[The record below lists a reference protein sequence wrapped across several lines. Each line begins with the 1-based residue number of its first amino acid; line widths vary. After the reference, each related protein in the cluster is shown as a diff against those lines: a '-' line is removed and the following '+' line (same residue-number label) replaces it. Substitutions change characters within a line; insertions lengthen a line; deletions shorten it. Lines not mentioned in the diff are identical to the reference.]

1 MTSTIHLN
9 KLKISITGAS
19 HSSEITAECD
29 GLPKGAKFDEA
40 ALQAFLDRRAPG
52 KAKFATARK
61 EPDRA
66 EYISGVA
73 NGVLDGGHFKAIIRN
88 TNTRSGDYENLRDIP
103 RPGHADFPAQI
114 KYGAGREVAGGGHF
128 SGRMT
133 APLCIIG
140 GICKQL
146 LEQRGINISAHI
158 YKIKDICD
166 MPYDDLSPQAEI
178 LPDFPVISEEASLKM
193 QDVIESARL
202 SGDSVGGII
211 ECAATGLPV
220 GIGEH
225 MFYGLEG
232 DISRIVFSVPA
243 VKGIEFGAGFRVADL
258 LGSENNDPFYYDGD
272 EIRTK
277 TNNHGGILGGM
288 SSGMP
293 LIFRAAI
300 KPTPSISKVQDSIS
314 FSKKENAK
322 LEIKG
327 RHDPCILP
335 RAVPVIEAAC
345 AIALYDAIITQE
357 I

>member
-1 MTSTIHLN
+1 MTSTIELN

-19 HSSEITAECD
+19 HSSEISAECD
-29 GLPKGAKFDEA
+29 GLPKGAEFDEA
-40 ALQAFLDRRAPG
+40 SLQAFLDRRAPG
-52 KAKFATARK
+52 KSKFATARK
-61 EPDRA
+61 EPDKA
-66 EYISGVA
+66 EYISGA
-73 NGVLDGGHFKAIIRN
+73 KDGIIDGGHFKAIIRN

-103 RPGHADFPAQI
+103 RPGHADYPAQI
-114 KYGAGREVAGGGHF
+114 KYGASREVAGGGHF

-146 LEQRGINISAHI
+146 LEQMGITISAHI
-158 YKIKDICD
+158 YKIKNIYDT
-166 MPYDDLSPQAEI
+166 PYDELSPCANI
-178 LPDFPVISEEASLKM
+178 LSDFPVISEDASAEM
-193 QDVIESARL
+193 QKVIEQARL
-202 SGDSVGGII
+202 SGDSVGGVI

-225 MFYGLEG
+225 MFSGLEG
-232 DISRIVFSVPA
+232 NISRLVFSVPA
-243 VKGIEFGAGFRVADL
+243 VKGIEFGAGFRVADM

-272 EIRTK
+272 TVKTR

-300 KPTPSISKVQDSIS
+300 KPTPSISIVQDSIS

-335 RAVPVIEAAC
+335 RAVPVIEAVC
-345 AIALYDAIITQE
+345 AIALYDAIIS
-357 I
+357 